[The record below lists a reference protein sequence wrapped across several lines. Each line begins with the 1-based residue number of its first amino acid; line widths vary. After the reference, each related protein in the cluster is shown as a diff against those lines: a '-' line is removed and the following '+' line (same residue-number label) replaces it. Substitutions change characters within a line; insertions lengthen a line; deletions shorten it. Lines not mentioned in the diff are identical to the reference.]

1 MHFRKG
7 FAIFAVMIL
16 SVAMVFAGGSG
27 ESAASDSKSVEVWRI
42 SNPDEKIIAAF
53 DQVAADFQ
61 AATGIEV
68 SYVLVPT
75 NDFHTKLVTSISA
88 GVFPDVII
96 WNSNPGIEFA
106 NTGKVHPVNDILEEV
121 GMDQFGESIIKMFEV
136 DDVIYE
142 APFMV
147 RPAGMH
153 ARRDWLEA
161 AGYDLT
167 MKTDENGKY
176 YRLVSRLRMRQM
188 ANMDLDSRCP
198 GRHSVTVLDSASLS

>member
-1 MHFRKG
+1 MNFRK
-7 FAIFAVMIL
+7 AMAVL
-16 SVAMVFAGGSG
+16 SVLMLSMAMVFAGGSS
-27 ESAASDSKSVEVWRI
+27 EASSDSKSVEVWRI

-53 DQVAADFQ
+53 DQVAEDFK
-61 AATGIEV
+61 AATGIDV

-106 NTGKVHPVNDILEEV
+106 NTGKVHPANGILEEI
-121 GMDQFGESIIKMFEV
+121 GMDQFGESIIKMFEI
-136 DDVIYE
+136 DGVIYE
-142 APFMV
+142 SPFMV

-161 AGYDLT
+161 AGLLLLCRTQARREDT
-167 MKTDENGKY
+167 
-176 YRLVSRLRMRQM
+176 
-188 ANMDLDSRCP
+188 
-198 GRHSVTVLDSASLS
+198 ASE